1 MEEDKNDSSLSYAEI
16 DDDKHDDSINTLGNS
31 AKKVA
36 NVIRKSLGSG
46 AKAAEKK
53 VLEAQDLI
61 DAKQVET
68 EEQLAAKNI
77 SKMEDLAK
85 QPNNDDDKHDDSINT
100 LGNSAK
106 KVANVIRKS
115 LGSGAKAAEKKVL
128 EAQDLIDAKQV
139 ETEEQLAAKNIS
151 KMEDLA
157 KQPNNDGDLAS
168 FEGRYPK
175 DLFNKSVLSNDKQT
189 LIGHVTKETDRLIVV
204 LSDSDNS
211 RFDIPKSKI
220 TVDGGSVVLNHSDVS
235 LLHYK
240 VDREAP
246 LPEDKSSR
254 PTAKETYHTNKEIE
268 VEEEPKEKQ
277 AKEESNIQTTRA
289 DALIK
294 ESQQLANRPRPAT
307 TTVGVS
313 KPESYHYDES
323 EIVKKVKHAASD
335 LKDIISSAAKIAER
349 KVKEVREAEEE
360 RQVERDAENISKM
373 GELATQFTNSFED
386 VLSEIRT
393 RTYAE
398 QEQIY
403 LGFLK
408 LIDQQRELILARKD
422 LASRLKASVR
432 KPVVVL
438 GRSEDIDKLPKNL
451 QSSQLQGQQ
460 QPQLPE
466 EMVSQEQLKEDKAF
480 IMTDEPTEQTAV
492 IQKSSQDLDIST
504 EIPSAEIQSGTI
516 ATDENKEPKNRAQ
529 PPKKSKYNK
538 KT

>member
-1 MEEDKNDSSLSYAEI
+1 MEEDKNDSSLSYAKI
-16 DDDKHDDSINTLGNS
+16 DDDTHDDSINTLEKT
-31 AKKVA
+31 AKKVS
-36 NVIRKSLGSG
+36 NVIRKSLGS
-46 AKAAEKK
+46 ASKAAEKK
-53 VLEAQDLI
+53 ALEAQDLI
-61 DAKQVET
+61 DAKQVGT
-68 EEQLAAKNI
+68 EEQLATENIAKIEN
-77 SKMEDLAK
+77 LAK
-85 QPNNDDDKHDDSINT
+85 QPNT
-100 LGNSAK
+100 
-106 KVANVIRKS
+106 
-115 LGSGAKAAEKKVL
+115 
-128 EAQDLIDAKQV
+128 
-139 ETEEQLAAKNIS
+139 
-151 KMEDLA
+151 
-157 KQPNNDGDLAS
+157 DGELAS

-175 DLFNKSVLSNDKQT
+175 DLFNKSVFLNDKQT
-189 LIGHVTKETDRLIVV
+189 LIGHVTKETDSLIVV
-204 LSDSDNS
+204 FSDSDNS

-235 LLHYK
+235 LLQYK

-246 LPEDKSSR
+246 LPEGKSLR
-254 PTAKETYHTNKEIE
+254 PTAKEIFHTNKEIE

-277 AKEESNIQTTRA
+277 TKEEINIQATTA

-294 ESQQLANRPRPAT
+294 ESQQLANRARPAP
-307 TTVGVS
+307 TTVGAS
-313 KPESYHYDES
+313 KPESYQNDES

-438 GRSEDIDKLPKNL
+438 ERSEDIDKLPKNL
-451 QSSQLQGQQ
+451 KSSQLQGQQ
-460 QPQLPE
+460 QPQLSE
-466 EMVSQEQLKEDKAF
+466 EMVSQEQLKEDDEPL
-480 IMTDEPTEQTAV
+480 IMTDEPTEQAV
-492 IQKSSQDLDIST
+492 VIEKSSQALDTST
-504 EIPSAEIQSGTI
+504 EIPSAEIQSGII
-516 ATDENKEPKNRAQ
+516 ATDENEESKKRAQ
-529 PPKKSKYNK
+529 SPKKSKYNK
-538 KT
+538 KISKESTSD

>member
-1 MEEDKNDSSLSYAEI
+1 MEEDKNDSSLSYAKI
-16 DDDKHDDSINTLGNS
+16 DDDTHDDSTNTLEKT

-36 NVIRKSLGSG
+36 NVISKSLGSG
-46 AKAAEKK
+46 ANAAEKK

-61 DAKQVET
+61 DSKQVGT
-68 EEQLAAKNI
+68 EEQLAAENI
-77 SKMEDLAK
+77 AKIENLAK
-85 QPNNDDDKHDDSINT
+85 QPN
-100 LGNSAK
+100 
-106 KVANVIRKS
+106 
-115 LGSGAKAAEKKVL
+115 
-128 EAQDLIDAKQV
+128 IDG
-139 ETEEQLAAKNIS
+139 E
-151 KMEDLA
+151 
-157 KQPNNDGDLAS
+157 LAS

-175 DLFNKSVLSNDKQT
+175 DLFNKSVFSNDKQT
-189 LIGHVTKETDRLIVV
+189 LIGHVTKETDSLIVV

-235 LLHYK
+235 LLQYK
-240 VDREAP
+240 VDGEAP
-246 LPEDKSSR
+246 LPEDKSLR
-254 PTAKETYHTNKEIE
+254 PSAKEIFHTTKETK
-268 VEEEPKEKQ
+268 EEEELKEKQ
-277 AKEESNIQTTRA
+277 DKEEINIQTTTA

-294 ESQQLANRPRPAT
+294 ESQQLANSPRPAT

-335 LKDIISSAAKIAER
+335 LKDIISSAAKITER
-349 KVKEVREAEEE
+349 KVKEFREAEEE
-360 RQVERDAENISKM
+360 RQAESDAENISKM

-422 LASRLKASVR
+422 LATRLKASVR

-438 GRSEDIDKLPKNL
+438 GGSADIDKLPKNL
-451 QSSQLQGQQ
+451 QAPELQGQQ

-466 EMVSQEQLKEDKAF
+466 EMVSQEQIKDSEAF
-480 IMTDEPTEQTAV
+480 IMADEPTEQTAV
-492 IQKSSQDLDIST
+492 IQKSSHDVDIST
-504 EIPSAEIQSGTI
+504 EIPSAETQPGVI
-516 ATDENKEPKNRAQ
+516 ATDENEESKKRSQ
-529 PPKKSKYNK
+529 SSKKSKHNK
-538 KT
+538 KY

>member
-1 MEEDKNDSSLSYAEI
+1 MEEDKNDSTLSYADL
-16 DDDKHDDSINTLGNS
+16 DDYKHNDSINTLEKT

-36 NVIRKSLGSG
+36 NVIRKSLDSG

-61 DAKQVET
+61 DSKQVGT
-68 EEQLAAKNI
+68 EEQLATENIAKFEN
-77 SKMEDLAK
+77 LAK
-85 QPNNDDDKHDDSINT
+85 QPN
-100 LGNSAK
+100 
-106 KVANVIRKS
+106 
-115 LGSGAKAAEKKVL
+115 
-128 EAQDLIDAKQV
+128 IDG
-139 ETEEQLAAKNIS
+139 E
-151 KMEDLA
+151 
-157 KQPNNDGDLAS
+157 LAS

-175 DLFNKSVLSNDKQT
+175 DLFNKSVFSNDKQT
-189 LIGHVTKETDRLIVV
+189 LIGHVTKETDSSIVV
-204 LSDSDNS
+204 FSDSDNS

-235 LLHYK
+235 LLQYK
-240 VDREAP
+240 VDGEAP
-246 LPEDKSSR
+246 LSEDKSLR
-254 PTAKETYHTNKEIE
+254 PSAKEIFHTTKETK
-268 VEEEPKEKQ
+268 VEEELKEKQ
-277 AKEESNIQTTRA
+277 DKEEINIQTTTA

-294 ESQQLANRPRPAT
+294 ESQQLANSPRPAT
-307 TTVGVS
+307 TTVRVS

-335 LKDIISSAAKIAER
+335 LKDIISSAAKITER
-349 KVKEVREAEEE
+349 KVKEFREAEEE
-360 RQVERDAENISKM
+360 RQAERDAENISKM

-422 LASRLKASVR
+422 LATRLKASVR

-438 GRSEDIDKLPKNL
+438 GGSEDINKLPKNL
-451 QSSQLQGQQ
+451 QAPELQGQQ

-466 EMVSQEQLKEDKAF
+466 EMVSQEQIKGSEAF
-480 IMTDEPTEQTAV
+480 IMADEPTEQTAA
-492 IQKSSQDLDIST
+492 IQKSSQDVDIFT
-504 EIPSAEIQSGTI
+504 EIPSAEIQPGVI
-516 ATDENKEPKNRAQ
+516 ATDENEESKKRSQ
-529 PPKKSKYNK
+529 SPKKSKHNK
-538 KT
+538 KISKESTSE

>member
-16 DDDKHDDSINTLGNS
+16 DDDKHDDSINTLGNT

-53 VLEAQDLI
+53 VLEAQDLV

-77 SKMEDLAK
+77 S
-85 QPNNDDDKHDDSINT
+85 N
-100 LGNSAK
+100 
-106 KVANVIRKS
+106 
-115 LGSGAKAAEKKVL
+115 
-128 EAQDLIDAKQV
+128 
-139 ETEEQLAAKNIS
+139 
-151 KMEDLA
+151 MEDLA

-175 DLFNKSVLSNDKQT
+175 DLFNKLVLSNDKQT

-235 LLHYK
+235 LLQYK
-240 VDREAP
+240 VDREAS
-246 LPEDKSSR
+246 LPEDKISR
-254 PTAKETYHTNKEIE
+254 PTAKETFHTIKKIE

-403 LGFLK
+403 LGFIK

-422 LASRLKASVR
+422 LATRLKASVR

-438 GRSEDIDKLPKNL
+438 EGSEDIDKLPKTL
-451 QSSQLQGQQ
+451 QAPELQGQE
-460 QPQLPE
+460 QPQLPEE
-466 EMVSQEQLKEDKAF
+466 EMVSQEQIKDAEAF
-480 IMTDEPTEQTAV
+480 IMAEEPTEQAAV
-492 IQKSSQDLDIST
+492 VEKSSQALDTST
-504 EIPSAEIQSGTI
+504 EIPSAEIQSGII
-516 ATDENKEPKNRAQ
+516 ATDENEESKKRAQ
-529 PPKKSKYNK
+529 SPKKSKYNK
-538 KT
+538 KI